1 MEHYGGIAAGY
12 AVSVGVFWGLIAS
25 GRGRGLVLE
34 AYAARRPALE
44 IVFAILSVIAVI
56 GVGQLYIRGWLLEDE
71 GELFQSLNQI
81 LIFAPVLV
89 LAVVRGQS
97 RKALM
102 LPSGL
107 AIMASL
113 LTGLVLAG
121 IALGTYLAARG
132 LTGDWNGVVSHL
144 ADRSHISLAVQVLL
158 EDVTI
163 AFLLARLRAATGTL
177 WAIVIVAVLFQLAHI
192 PAFLANGA
200 TLETLS
206 SLVLDTAIGLTV
218 FGAILKSRNILW
230 FWPIHV
236 VLDLMQFY

>member
-12 AVSVGVFWGLIAS
+12 AVSVGVFWGLLAS
-25 GRGRGLVLE
+25 GRGRALVLE
-34 AYAARRPALE
+34 PYSATRPALE

-71 GELFQSLNQI
+71 GELFQSLNQL
-81 LIFAPVLV
+81 LIFAPVVV
-89 LAVVRGQS
+89 LAAIRGQTLN
-97 RKALM
+97 ALM
-102 LPSGL
+102 FPSGM
-107 AIMASL
+107 AIATSL
-113 LTGLVLAG
+113 LVGLVLATL
-121 IALGTYLAARG
+121 ALGAYLAARG
-132 LTGDWNGVVSHL
+132 LAAEWGDVVAHL
-144 ADRSHISLAVQVLL
+144 ADRSHVSLAVQVLL

-192 PAFLANGA
+192 PALLANGA
-200 TLETLS
+200 TLEMLS
-206 SLVLDTAIGLTV
+206 SLILDTAIGLAV